1 MNFRK
6 LFAAPKGWGV
16 GVLLGVG
23 LGALLMLDIGAVFRL
38 DKIGLGRLGGFG
50 DRLGRRLQ
58 QLGYDLLFGPR
69 PIKIPTEAI
78 IVYLDEVSHR
88 ELKQPF
94 DKAWDRSFHARL
106 LDRLREDGAKAA
118 VFDIVFADHFTNKV
132 EDVEFARAIKEFGK
146 AILAADWV
154 REGEDQK
161 AGEVTASGSTT
172 ILPQEVLL
180 EHAAGVGT
188 SETLPSP
195 DLYVRQHF
203 PGSPDALISSL
214 SWTAAEFLGAEVTKH
229 PELKFKQRWVNYYG
243 PPLTLPRMSFHKA
256 ISTNAEER
264 LKPGT
269 FRDKIVFVGA
279 GMITAFSGERKDEY
293 RSPYALWTEG
303 ISGQKYYMPG
313 VEIQATVTLN
323 LMRGDWLTRVPY
335 LTDLWMVLLAGLVFG
350 FGLTKF
356 RPVPATLIALASM
369 AVIFFTEYYYFSH
382 KLVWSAWFIIVGVQ
396 IPAATLWSIVFNS
409 ISLYVQGRLM
419 EQSLSMYVSPQQV
432 KKLKKNP
439 AMLKPGAE
447 KQQVSILFSDI
458 ANFTSMSEGMDSD
471 QLADLMNNYFEISV
485 GQCIHPARGTVVK
498 FIGDAI
504 FAIWNAPEPQGNH
517 QELACQGGLLLRDTA
532 SKFTFGKSGRS
543 VRTRIGLHCGVANVG
558 NFGSSNRVD
567 YTALGE
573 NINLASRMEG
583 LNKYLG
589 TDLLVTGDLY
599 TGVQDKFVTRF
610 CGRFQLKGF
619 EKAVEVH
626 ELLGASD
633 QAETSK
639 AWREAY
645 TEALKQ
651 YEKKDLEAAEAGFH
665 CTLKLRPTDGPSQF
679 FLKHLEELRSHP
691 PDGEWTGV
699 VELKEK

>member
-1 MNFRK
+1 VSFKK
-6 LFAAPKGWGV
+6 LFSAPKGWGV
-16 GVLLGVG
+16 GVALGVG

-58 QLGYDLLFGPR
+58 QMSYDLLFGPR
-69 PIKIPTEAI
+69 PVTIPDEAVV
-78 IVYLDEVSHR
+78 VYMDEKSHL
-88 ELKQPF
+88 ELRQPF
-94 DKAWDRSFHARL
+94 DKAWSRSLHARL
-106 LDRLREDGAKAA
+106 LDRMREDGAKAV
-118 VFDIVFADHFTNKV
+118 VFDVVFADHFTNTV
-132 EDVEFARAIKEFGK
+132 EDLDFARAIKENGK
-146 AILAADWV
+146 VILAADWV
-154 REGEDQK
+154 REGEDRK
-161 AGEVTASGSTT
+161 AGAITASGSTT
-172 ILPQEVLL
+172 ILPQEILL
-180 EHAAGVGT
+180 ENAAGVGT

-203 PGSPDALISSL
+203 PGAPDALISSL
-214 SWTAAEFLGAEVTKH
+214 SWTAAEFLGAEVTKR

-243 PPLTLPRMSFHKA
+243 PPLTLPRVSFWKS
-256 ISTNAEER
+256 ITTNAEER

-269 FRDKIVFVGA
+269 FRNKIVFVGA

-293 RSPYALWTEG
+293 RSPYAIWTEG
-303 ISGQKYYMPG
+303 VIGQKFYMPG
-313 VEIQATVTLN
+313 VEIQATVMLN

-335 LTDLWMVLLAGLVFG
+335 LTDLWVVLLSGLVFG
-350 FGLTKF
+350 FALPKF
-356 RPVPATLIALASM
+356 RPVPAAIVALASM
-369 AVIFFTEYYYFSH
+369 TVVFFIAYYYFSSE
-382 KLVWSAWFIIVGVQ
+382 LTWFSWFVIAGVQ
-396 IPAATLWSIVFNS
+396 IPVAALWSIVFNS

-439 AMLKPGAE
+439 AILKPGAE
-447 KQQVSILFSDI
+447 KQQLSILFSDI
-458 ANFTSMSEGMDSD
+458 ANFTAMSEGMDSD
-471 QLADLMNNYFEISV
+471 ELADMMNSYFEITV
-485 GQCIHPARGTVVK
+485 NRCIHPTQGTVVK

-504 FAIWNAPEPQGNH
+504 FAIWNAPEPQSTH
-517 QELACQGGLLLRDTA
+517 QELACRGALLLRDSA
-532 SKFTFGKSGRS
+532 SKFTFGKSGKT

-589 TDLLVTGDLY
+589 TDLLITSDLY
-599 TGVQDKFVTRF
+599 SGVQDRFVTRK

-619 EKAVEVH
+619 EKEVEVH
-626 ELLGASD
+626 ELLSESD
-633 QAETSK
+633 QAEASK

-645 TEALKQ
+645 AEALQ
-651 YEKKDLEAAEAGFH
+651 AFENRDFEAAETGFH
-665 CTLKLRPTDGPSQF
+665 CVLKLHSEDGPAKF
-679 FLKHLEELRSHP
+679 FLKHISEVRAHP
-691 PDGEWTGV
+691 PEGEWTGA